1 MGGRVSVKYNLEIAS
16 SQSKY
21 IVTSRVED
29 AFTSEKMRLII
40 CDRNVQKLARA
51 TFPDAESWIL
61 VVSNEEL
68 KTLDSCSKLL
78 EQLAESGVNKEYQ
91 IIAIGGGALQD
102 AVTLVA
108 SLYMRGLDWVYV
120 PSTLMSMMDSCI
132 GGKSSINL
140 GRFKNTVGNF
150 YPPKAI
156 FIDPKYVATLSP
168 KDISCGIAEG
178 AKICFAESPDAF
190 QTFVEMIQSWRESG
204 SDADLL
210 SAIFVPLEKKKWFIE
225 VDEFDQ
231 KERKLLNFGHSFGHA
246 LEAASRF
253 SIPHGIGVLVGM
265 QAAIIHAKS
274 GKSTD
279 LLEQFIGREV
289 IASSIL
295 GERFQVSRSAFL
307 EALRMD
313 KKNGAKSL
321 NLILPDSSGRLSVT
335 SFPLEQ
341 STLDECWN
349 SIISA
354 LTLLKV
360 SHEVL

>member
-1 MGGRVSVKYNLEIAS
+1 MGGQVSVKYSLVIAS

-21 IVTSRVED
+21 LVTSSFEN
-29 AFTSEKMRLII
+29 AFTSEKKRLII
-40 CDRNVQKLARA
+40 CDRNVQKLAGD

-61 VVSNEEL
+61 VTANEEF

-78 EQLAESGVNKEYQ
+78 EQLAESGVNKGYQ

-108 SLYMRGLDWVYV
+108 SLYMRGIDWVYV

-156 FIDPKYVATLSP
+156 FIDPRYVATLSS

-178 AKICFAESPDAF
+178 AKICFAASPDAF
-190 QTFVEMIQSWRESG
+190 QTFVEMIQSWRQTG
-204 SDADLL
+204 SEEDLL
-210 SAIFVPLEKKKWFIE
+210 SAVFAPLEKKKWFIE

-253 SIPHGIGVLVGM
+253 SIPHGIAVLVGM

-274 GKSTD
+274 GESPNS
-279 LLEQFIGREV
+279 LEQFIGREM
-289 IASSIL
+289 IASLIL
-295 GERFQVSRSAFL
+295 RQRFQVSQGAFL

-313 KKNGAKSL
+313 KKNSASSL
-321 NLILPDSSGRLSVT
+321 NLILPDSLGRLCVK
-335 SFPLEQ
+335 SFPLNK

-349 SIISA
+349 SILSA

-360 SHEVL
+360 SYEVL